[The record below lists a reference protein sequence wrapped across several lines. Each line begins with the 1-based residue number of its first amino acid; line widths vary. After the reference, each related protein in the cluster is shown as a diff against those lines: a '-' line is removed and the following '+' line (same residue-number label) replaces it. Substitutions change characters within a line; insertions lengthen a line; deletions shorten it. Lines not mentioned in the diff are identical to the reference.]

1 MIATLFTWHLKK
13 TLNIHKVVF
22 LTAEKLVLYLC
33 TDWCSEQDSTK
44 HNIVLLSFPLHQS
57 LNLNGFNLILLWSL
71 ILPQLRL
78 LVLTTP
84 AIMSPYL
91 KVRTTIIINF
101 DTNQSRF
108 TSFSNSHHNQ
118 GISDKILWS
127 FFLPFTTTTFCG
139 KTPFNCQKKSTCLH

>member
-1 MIATLFTWHLKK
+1 MVLHL
-13 TLNIHKVVF
+13 
-22 LTAEKLVLYLC
+22 C
-33 TDWCSEQDSTK
+33 SDWCNKQDSTK
-44 HNIVLLSFPLHQS
+44 HSLLSFPLHQS
-57 LNLNGFNLILLWSL
+57 LNLKRFNLILLWSL

-84 AIMSPYL
+84 AIMSTSITYTYL
-91 KVRTTIIINF
+91 STNIIINF

-127 FFLPFTTTTFCG
+127 FFFYLLQLQHFVVKPLSIV
-139 KTPFNCQKKSTCLH
+139 KKKSTCLH